1 MNNKNIFKFNRL
13 SFKEMWDDATNYVR
27 RQYEARGQVFNASS
41 PFGQLLQV
49 LLHMGRMI
57 IYYIEDSIT
66 ELNITTATREH
77 SIKGLTTLTGHDPS
91 RGIAA
96 RGKLKMV
103 YNNTNPELYDDT
115 IVIRNRT
122 EIFNKANGLIYT
134 LILPTDSIRLV
145 LKQSAELDVNIVQGQ
160 FEMQQGT
167 ASGEKL
173 QSFNFNIGNAK
184 TIDHFFINVY
194 VNGVRWKSVESL
206 FDLNIN
212 EPGCIIRTG
221 LNGGVDVFFGNGIN
235 GAIPESGATVLIEY
249 LKTNGAS
256 GNASAKILNNGDY
269 WEFMKDSFTVN
280 GDQVDLNQCLTLSV
294 TQDIVLG
301 AEAEDILQTQTLA
314 PHTSRS
320 YVLANKT
327 NYQYFLKKLNMF
339 SIVDVIQG
347 YEASEDK
354 RLESLVDELETQY
367 DITKKDYNAA
377 IALYGKDSE
386 KTQFYYNE
394 IIDISNKLMD
404 AKKKLEDSSLDD
416 NVIFLFL
423 IPDIKK
429 RIDSTSSYFTAPE
442 RVFELT
448 EDEQLA
454 IIDLIEQT
462 GQRVITLENKIVKP
476 LYPRFAVNINIRRWG
491 NVNEVE
497 IYNNILYYLS
507 DYFIN
512 NERRDRIPQSDLIR
526 IIEMIP
532 GVDSVNLK
540 FDADRNNI
548 NVYGD
553 SYGVDEYGDVLLS
566 RFTTDYFGNEV
577 EIKDIYPLFRGGFIN
592 KNGTEYSNVQ
602 QLGALSAI
610 NVNFIGVTEA

>member
-13 SFKEMWDDATNYVR
+13 SFKEMWDDAVSYIR
-27 RQYEARGQVFNASS
+27 RQYEARGQIFNTSS
-41 PFGQLLQV
+41 PFGQLMQV
-49 LLHMGRMI
+49 ILHMGRMI

-77 SIKGLTTLTGHDPS
+77 SIKGLTALTGHDPS

-103 YNNTNPELYDDT
+103 YNNTNPDLYDDT

-134 LILPTDSIRLV
+134 IILPTDSVRLV
-145 LKQSAELDVNIVQGQ
+145 LKQSAALEVNIIQGQ
-160 FEMQQGT
+160 FEMQQSTGSGT
-167 ASGEKL
+167 QL
-173 QSFNFNIGNAK
+173 QSFNFNIGNTK

-194 VNGVRWKSVESL
+194 VNGVRWKTVKSL

-235 GAIPESGATVLIEY
+235 GAIPEKGSTVLIEY
-249 LKTNGAS
+249 LKTSGMG

-280 GDQVDLNQCLTLSV
+280 GDQVDLNECLSLSV

-301 AEAEDILQTQTLA
+301 AEAENILQTQTLA

-320 YVLANKT
+320 YVLANKI

-354 RLESLVDELETQY
+354 RLESLVDELESQY

-377 IALYGKDSE
+377 ISLYGKDSE

-416 NVIFLFL
+416 NVVYLFL

-429 RIDSTSSYFTAPE
+429 RIDSTSNYFTAPE

-462 GQRVITLENKIVKP
+462 GQRVITLENKIVRP
-476 LYPRFAVNINIRRWG
+476 LYPRFSININIRRWS

-497 IYNNILYYLS
+497 IYNSILYYLS

-526 IIEMIP
+526 IIEMIQ

-540 FDADRNNI
+540 FDADRDNI

-553 SYGVDEYGDVLLS
+553 SYGIDEYGDVLLS

-577 EIKDIYPLFRGGFIN
+577 EIKDVYPLFRGGFIN
-592 KNGTEYSNVQ
+592 QYGTEYSNVQ
-602 QLGALSAI
+602 QMKALSAV
-610 NVNFIGVTEA
+610 NVNFIGVTQV